1 MSPDGRGTGAPNQTS
16 PPQPARPDV
25 THHAAWRSLLPRAL
39 SLDSVASAAF
49 PGSFTTKPPQEP
61 YPSINQT
68 DPAPFPSIPGAPTPP
83 PGGLP
88 LAAIP
93 LTALP
98 TSSVYPQTPKLKQHR
113 QNHTH
118 TRTHACTRPTSS
130 SMLSLIFVSSQ
141 HQMHSSVSSAL
152 LAVSRDF
159 GDGPSSPPA
168 WKVRE
173 EPGLGTGGS

>member
-1 MSPDGRGTGAPNQTS
+1 M
-16 PPQPARPDV
+16 
-25 THHAAWRSLLPRAL
+25 
-39 SLDSVASAAF
+39 ASAAF

-118 TRTHACTRPTSS
+118 TRSHACTRPTSS

-141 HQMHSSVSSAL
+141 HQMHSSVSSC
-152 LAVSRDF
+152 VTCGF
-159 GDGPSSPPA
+159 
-168 WKVRE
+168 
-173 EPGLGTGGS
+173 PGLWRRSFLSPSLGSEGGAWAGDRRVLVEPPVRCRPLCGSVPSVAE

>member
-1 MSPDGRGTGAPNQTS
+1 MGGAPGPQIRQA
-16 PPQPARPDV
+16 PQPARPDV

-49 PGSFTTKPPQEP
+49 PGSFTTKLPQEP

-118 TRTHACTRPTSS
+118 TRSHAHARTRMHTPY
-130 SMLSLIFVSSQ
+130 LLFDALPDLCLI
-141 HQMHSSVSSAL
+141 SASDAL
-152 LAVSRDF
+152 ICLVCVTCGF
-159 GDGPSSPPA
+159 
-168 WKVRE
+168 
-173 EPGLGTGGS
+173 PGLW